1 MTHEFLSLYPAHMAE
16 YLLAVTYLVLFIPF
30 WKYVQGGKR
39 AEVEVRVGA
48 ARPMARAA
56 VAAGATATLP
66 SWFQIPAG
74 VYLHPGHTWAR
85 VEDDGTVTVGADDFA
100 HKLVGPARAALPVPG
115 ADVVQGEAAFYVGDK
130 EKSVPMIAP
139 VDGKVVAVNPAAA
152 KKEDGL
158 ADPYGAG
165 WLFKVRPTR
174 LTSNLHQ
181 LLGGATAKR
190 FLDAAGE
197 ALSMRLTPE
206 LGHVLQDGGVP
217 IDGLARAIA
226 GDEWDAV
233 ARRFF
238 LT

>member
-39 AEVEVRVGA
+39 AEVEVRVA
-48 ARPMARAA
+48 APARARAA
-56 VAAGATATLP
+56 VAVPAALP
-66 SWFQIPAG
+66 SWFQIPSN

-85 VEDDGTVTVGADDFA
+85 VEADGTVTVGADDFA
-100 HKLVGPARAALPVPG
+100 HKLVGPTRAALPTPG
-115 ADVVQGEAAFYVGDK
+115 ADVVQGEAAFYVGDSK
-130 EKSVPMIAP
+130 KSVPMIAP
-139 VDGKVVAVNPAAA
+139 VDGKVVAVNAEAA
-152 KKEDGL
+152 KKDDGL
-158 ADPYGAG
+158 GDPYGKG

-174 LTSNLHQ
+174 LKSNLHQ

-206 LGHVLQDGGVP
+206 LGAVLQDGGVP

-226 GDEWDAV
+226 GEEWDAV